1 MHGTI
6 MFASTGIYCYD
17 IINNIVIIIIRASSA
32 IYFSN

>member
-6 MFASTGIYCYD
+6 MFVSTGIYCYD
-17 IINNIVIIIIRASSA
+17 IINIVIIIIRASST